1 MQEKEE
7 KYISLP
13 SSKTCSCC
21 GYIKDDLNL
30 KDRIFECPKYNKQG
44 INIPALRRGNLS
56 KR

>member
-44 INIPALRRGNLS
+44 I
-56 KR
+56 